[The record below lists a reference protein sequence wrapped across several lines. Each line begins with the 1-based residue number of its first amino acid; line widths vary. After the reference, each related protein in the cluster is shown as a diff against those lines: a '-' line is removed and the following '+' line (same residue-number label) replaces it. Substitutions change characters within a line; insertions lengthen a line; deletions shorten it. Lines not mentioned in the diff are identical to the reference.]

1 MYKDFWIIPGG
12 GIEQGETKREAARS
26 EALEEVGID
35 IKDFDVEML
44 EKTLTGESE
53 KVLRD
58 TNELVTVEIRS
69 SIL

>member
-1 MYKDFWIIPGG
+1 M
-12 GIEQGETKREAARS
+12 REAGYGTRPFKFKEEEGS
-26 EALEEVGID
+26 LEEVGID
-35 IKDFDVEML
+35 INDFDVEML

-69 SIL
+69 SIM